1 MDYKVNQNLSRNMT
15 NNSKKSNLDIN
26 KIIMAILIIIVIL
39 FIIYIIV
46 CYYNYNKEE
55 CYEKKNFASYVFDF
69 TSSDICTIKYKPIVS
84 QQPPIIK
91 KKNTNP
97 LNDILGRQEVYHIAN
112 QDYTFDQSKCKCE
125 SYGGRLA
132 SQSEVT
138 NAYNKGA
145 NWCTYGWSQGQK
157 AFYPVQKCFYNE
169 LQEESNDFLENS
181 DKYCGKPGLN
191 GGYFANADLKFGV
204 NCYGVKPKGSVVKP
218 KNPEC
223 NKSRNFCELPK
234 NFQASNK
241 LNTDEI
247 TSFNEDKWN
256 MN

>member
-1 MDYKVNQNLSRNMT
+1 MV
-15 NNSKKSNLDIN
+15 
-26 KIIMAILIIIVIL
+26 ILIIIVIL
-39 FIIYIIV
+39 FIVYLVI
-46 CYYNYNKEE
+46 CYYNYNKEI
-55 CYEKKNFASYVFDF
+55 CYEKKNFFTYVFDF
-69 TSSDICTIKYKPIVS
+69 NSSDVCSIKYRPVINRI
-84 QQPPIIK
+84 QPPVIK
-91 KKNTNP
+91 KENTNK
-97 LNDILGRQEVYHIAN
+97 LNEIFGKEEVYHIAN
-112 QDYTFDQSKCKCE
+112 QDYTYDQGKCKCA

-132 SQSEVT
+132 TQNEVT

-157 AFYPVQKCFYNE
+157 AYYPVQKCFYNA
-169 LQEESNDFLENS
+169 LQEEHDEDYLENS

-191 GGYFANADLKFGV
+191 GGYFANANLKFGV

-218 KNPEC
+218 KIPAC
-223 NKSRNFCELPK
+223 DKVKNFCELPR

-247 TSFNEDKWN
+247 VSFNEEKWN

>member
-69 TSSDICTIKYKPIVS
+69 TSSDICTMKYKPIVS

-97 LNDILGRQEVYHIAN
+97 LNDLLGRQEVYHIAN

-138 NAYNKGA
+138 NAYNKG
-145 NWCTYGWSQGQK
+145 TY
-157 AFYPVQKCFYNE
+157 
-169 LQEESNDFLENS
+169 
-181 DKYCGKPGLN
+181 
-191 GGYFANADLKFGV
+191 
-204 NCYGVKPKGSVVKP
+204 
-218 KNPEC
+218 
-223 NKSRNFCELPK
+223 
-234 NFQASNK
+234 
-241 LNTDEI
+241 
-247 TSFNEDKWN
+247 
-256 MN
+256 